1 MGSTRRFARWA
12 AIPLVAAGLLLMS
25 GVWPASAAGVVTA
38 VDGSAYGY
46 RAFNINL
53 ANNPQPDTG
62 PTPSVAVAADASNSP
77 QSGSATTAL
86 VTYGPAVLLTGDA
99 SAVQASGSLGA
110 SGSVTASSSLTDIN
124 KAKTQPSS
132 TGSEVLTADSMSSS
146 CTASAS
152 AAAAGS
158 ATVTNGTLVQS
169 TGATPTAIPTNPAP
183 NYTLTG
189 SITLS
194 ATDTET
200 FTYVFNEQTTDA
212 SGNLTVHAVDE
223 YLHGPTAK
231 GNVIIGQSVCGV
243 TTVPQTDLSL
253 QNPPISHSPNPVTGG
268 QNVTFTI
275 TVANLGP
282 GDAPGAMDSTTVS
295 GGKIMSFTPSS
306 GTCGMS
312 KKLKGV
318 LSCTFGTITSG
329 TSATVQIVVATPRKA
344 GSTVSVSS
352 ALSYPGDTNAA
363 NNTGSD
369 SVTVQ

>member
-1 MGSTRRFARWA
+1 MGQTQRLARWA
-12 AIPLVAAGLLLMS
+12 AIPLVAAGLIVMS

-38 VDGSAYGY
+38 VNGSAYGY

-53 ANNPQPDTG
+53 LNNPQPDTG
-62 PTPSVAVAADASNSP
+62 PTPSVALTANASNSP

-86 VTYGPAVLLTGDA
+86 VSYGPATLLTGDA
-99 SAVQASGSLGA
+99 SSVQASGSLGA
-110 SGSVTASSSLTDIN
+110 SGSVSTSSTLTDIN
-124 KAKTQPSS
+124 KATTQPS

-158 ATVTNGTLVQS
+158 TTVTNGTLVQS

-189 SITLS
+189 TITIS

-212 SGNLTVHAVDE
+212 NGNLTVNAVDE

-231 GNVIIGQSVCGV
+231 GNLVIGQSVCGV
-243 TTVPQTDLSL
+243 TTLQQADLSL
-253 QNPPISHSPNPVTGG
+253 QNPPISHSPATVAGG
-268 QNVTFTI
+268 QSVTFTV

-282 GDAPGAMDSTTVS
+282 GDATGAADSTTVS
-295 GGKIMSFTPSS
+295 GGKISSFTTSS
-306 GTCGMS
+306 GTCSMS

-318 LSCTFGTITSG
+318 LSCTLGTVTSG
-329 TSATVQIVVATPRKA
+329 TSATVQIVVAAPRKA
-344 GSTVSVSS
+344 GTVSVSS
-352 ALSYPGDTNAA
+352 AVSYAGDTNAA
-363 NNTGSD
+363 NNSSSD